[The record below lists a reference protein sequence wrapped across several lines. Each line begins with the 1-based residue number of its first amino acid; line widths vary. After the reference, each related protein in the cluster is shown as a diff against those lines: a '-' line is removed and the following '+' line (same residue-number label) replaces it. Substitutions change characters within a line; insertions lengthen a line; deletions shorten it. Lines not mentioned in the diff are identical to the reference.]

1 VRDIDEMRLV
11 NHLLINR
18 KVGLTALTPAAEVLL
33 LELFEAAHPG
43 TWLVDAAD
51 YALTH
56 FDPRHDRELFDRVV
70 ELYDFDMSQRDGL
83 HLREFVWW
91 PPELPER
98 ARAIPLMEVPHE
110 QNIEVATGALN
121 LIADADARSGHL
133 LRLLHGQWRDFLGH
147 RSFAGDLGEFLDAYT
162 AAVDSGPGR

>member
-1 VRDIDEMRLV
+1 VRDIDEMKVV
-11 NHLLINR
+11 NHLLRNR

-51 YALTH
+51 FALTH
-56 FDPRHDRELFDRVV
+56 FNPRHDQELFDRVAG
-70 ELYDFDMSQRDGL
+70 LYDFDMSQRDGL

-110 QNIEVATGALN
+110 QNIDVATGALN
-121 LIADADARSGHL
+121 LIADTDGRSGHL
-133 LRLLHGQWRDFLGH
+133 LRLLHAHWRDFSIGPAP
-147 RSFAGDLGEFLDAYT
+147 AGDLGEFLDAYT
-162 AAVDSGPGR
+162 AATGT